1 MAQECLITSFH
12 HKHCL
17 SSFHYTVLC
26 LILQGIYT
34 SNRQFSSLNSRISC
48 MPWKAGLSGL
58 GQCFLITSI
67 AGGLAWVAVQ
77 NKTIWHKIE
86 EAWRLLKYKRME
98 ILGTTGLPSG
108 WCEWTST
115 SGPSEPYG
123 VSRPIPEQDCCLGL
137 NCEMAFYRPARQ
149 RGFDKLAQLWLV
161 AKALTTNYQRLY
173 KELCCTRLPIW
184 GHGRNAGLA
193 MTWLFE
199 SIWTAEA
206 AGPPYT
212 AAGLTAKVMV
222 QRVAIKCG
230 ERQSKTMWK

>member
-1 MAQECLITSFH
+1 
-12 HKHCL
+12 
-17 SSFHYTVLC
+17 
-26 LILQGIYT
+26 
-34 SNRQFSSLNSRISC
+34 

-58 GQCFLITSI
+58 GQCFLITRI
-67 AGGLAWVAVQ
+67 AGVLHELQ
-77 NKTIWHKIE
+77 F
-86 EAWRLLKYKRME
+86 RME
-98 ILGTTGLPSG
+98 RYGTKWKRLEGFWSVSEGNYWEPLVYHQAGVNGPARG
-108 WCEWTST
+108 A
-115 SGPSEPYG
+115 PSEPYG

-173 KELCCTRLPIW
+173 KELCCTRLPTW

-193 MTWLFE
+193 MTWLSE

-206 AGPPYT
+206 TGPRYT
-212 AAGLTAKVMV
+212 AVGLTAKVMV
-222 QRVAIKCG
+222 WRVAIKCG